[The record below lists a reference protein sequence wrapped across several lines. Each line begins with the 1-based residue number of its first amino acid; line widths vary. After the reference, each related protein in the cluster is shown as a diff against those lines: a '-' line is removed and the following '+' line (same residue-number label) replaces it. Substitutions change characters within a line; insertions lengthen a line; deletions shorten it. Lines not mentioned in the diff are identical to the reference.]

1 MMKAA
6 AISAIGPAVQTVGIT
21 EGYRPS
27 RTLMSAR

>member
-6 AISAIGPAVQTVGIT
+6 ATSVIGLVVQTVGIT

-27 RTLMSAR
+27 RTPMSA